1 MTRGEVG
8 AVSKDLTR
16 SAKLWALGAAIPF
29 LLSILLL
36 GFALSRQVLVPF
48 AIGWPL
54 LQVFGYWGSL
64 KRAGGQID
72 HPLVKTQVILHWM
85 MVAILIGITAR
96 VL

>member
-1 MTRGEVG
+1 MSGE
-8 AVSKDLTR
+8 LTR
-16 SAKLWALGAAIPF
+16 SAKLWALAAAIPF

-36 GFALSRQVLVPF
+36 SFALSRQVLLPF

-64 KRAGGQID
+64 KRAQGQID
-72 HPLVKTQVILHWM
+72 HPLVKTQVFLHWM
-85 MVAILIGITAR
+85 MVAILIGISAR

>member
-1 MTRGEVG
+1 MNG
-8 AVSKDLTR
+8 DLTR
-16 SAKLWALGAAIPF
+16 AAKLWALAAAVPF

-36 GFALSRQVLVPF
+36 GFALSRQTLIAF

-54 LQVFGYWGSL
+54 LQIFGYRGSL
-64 KRAGGQID
+64 KRSEGQID

-85 MVAILIGITAR
+85 MLAILIGIVAR

>member
-1 MTRGEVG
+1 MSGE
-8 AVSKDLTR
+8 LTR
-16 SAKLWALGAAIPF
+16 SAKLWALAAAIPF

-48 AIGWPL
+48 AIGWPII
-54 LQVFGYWGSL
+54 QVFGYWGSL

-85 MVAILIGITAR
+85 MFAILIGITAR
-96 VL
+96 LL